1 MWFHCCVG
9 EGEGGL
15 MSKPSV
21 AFVILL
27 REEIIKREKRKET
40 KKIALISSRN

>member
-1 MWFHCCVG
+1 
-9 EGEGGL
+9 

-27 REEIIKREKRKET
+27 REEIIMREKRKET